1 MANSIK
7 GIFVAVELDQTAL
20 KKSIDEATKLLK
32 KEFNDTKEVLD
43 ESLNING
50 DKLKTKFKD
59 IAQSIATIQ
68 NELKSSGVG
77 RSFFSTALSE
87 STELQTQIDIIAKN
101 AGVSSEKIASSFAR
115 AFDASNIENTIKAFN
130 RYVRLL
136 GLSNE
141 EAIKHAKELGIV
153 GEALE
158 KISSKYKVDQPVI
171 NIPVDQEIEKTK
183 NSLITMSRLM
193 HEIQN
198 GFMSPSGKNIFSE
211 AISESKELSS
221 AITDIA
227 TKSSVSADK
236 LRSNF
241 AKAMETTKVD
251 EMVSSFNNYVR
262 LLGLSNKEAIE
273 HAKELGI
280 TGEALDRITQKYN
293 KLNAVSGGESFMTSL
308 KNMVTTG
315 NMMAALQA
323 SIATLGAN
331 LSIAGGVELGKS
343 MVTTTIQVDS
353 LRTAFEAIY
362 KDGVRANAELDFIRQ
377 TTNELGLE
385 FYSTAEAA
393 KGFFAAAQ
401 TSDLKND
408 AEEIF
413 HAFSSAISA
422 LKMTDEKGA
431 SVFLA
436 ISQMLSKGKISAEE
450 MRQQLAEHLP
460 GAVQMLASA
469 MGVSLQKLDKMFESG
484 EVGLENLVLL
494 AREVEKVYGEAGAK
508 AGDALLGQLNK
519 LRSEWTDFKASFV
532 NSDEVTT
539 LIKNVRSAVSSLKDN
554 IDNIKIGL
562 TAVTAGFGAAF
573 SVGVL
578 KGASTALLGIYNL
591 VKETTKELRSGAA
604 ASAAFSAGLKASNMS
619 FIGLAG
625 TIGALVTIG
634 TTLWQV
640 WNKGTEKAKYS
651 ADDFRNGVNG
661 LSDSFDNLSEKANK
675 STKDIQNLMKTRLQA
690 QIDQLKGE
698 FQETVNSLP
707 NLADAIRGTAHTTD
721 LYWMLGKAGDVSLG
735 DWQKQ
740 QSVIR
745 GVADEFDNLFAMI
758 KDGQTDL
765 DYIPSYLEDIKL
777 KLKNA
782 GLEGSEAWTIANNAM
797 LIFSNSAIELPNK
810 IQALQSAMGGLVQVA
825 KQLENTNP
833 FQLFG
838 NANDLKL
845 ENLKKEVALSG
856 DKELSTVVNYL
867 TSGNV
872 KNREGKKP
880 EIDADLLKG
889 AIEVY
894 KSSGLDLKNFLQKQ
908 FGLTEDITDELERQ
922 TVLNK
927 RLEDQRKSGSKS
939 LSNRVRLEE
948 DYAATLSGLMAKY
961 NEMQKFQGLPMDSLE
976 RSLVEVDIRAT
987 ELDTKLEK
995 LKNKMVKDKV
1005 DPKTMSL
1012 IELYSKKVNEGEKQ
1026 EDLAKTYQSFV
1037 EQAKSAW
1044 NEVAEANGL
1053 TNQIILDDTQKTYD
1067 DMEKALNKMYAMG
1080 RITAE
1085 EYAAYMIGINEQVAR
1100 KKLELDKSWEAG
1112 LKQGAQDMKD
1122 EVSDYAKQWADVG
1135 KSAFT
1140 DLGNALADFAT
1151 NTKKSWK
1158 DLGDAFSDLAQ
1169 SILNNITKIATQTMA
1184 SNLYSGLFGGASG
1197 DGLLSGFVSS
1207 LGSLFFADGGVMP
1220 TGTLSA
1226 YSNGVYSSPTY
1237 FSMTGAQRFAKGGVF
1252 GEAGPEAIMP
1262 LTTMPNGR
1270 LGVAATGMGGDVQI
1284 NIINST
1290 GEKVSTRQSN
1300 SSSGG
1305 KTIDVMIGD
1314 VVAKQMSTPGTK
1326 LNRSVS
1332 AQTGAKQQVVR
1343 R

>member
-1 MANSIK
+1 MASSIK

-20 KKSIDEATKLLK
+20 KNSVENATKYLK
-32 KEFNDTKEVLD
+32 DEFNKAKEVIDGSLD
-43 ESLNING
+43 INEDKIKSRFMNIASSI
-50 DKLKTKFKD
+50 KD
-59 IAQSIATIQ
+59 VQ
-68 NELKSSGVG
+68 NEIRVGTSGKGMFSSAIEQSDSL
-77 RSFFSTALSE
+77 RRE
-87 STELQTQIDIIAKN
+87 IDAIAKN
-101 AGVSSEKIASSFAR
+101 AGVSTDKIKTSFSR
-115 AFDASNIENTIKAFN
+115 AFDAANIENTVNAFS
-130 RYVRLL
+130 RYVKLL
-136 GLSNE
+136 QISNT
-141 EAIKHAKELGIV
+141 EAA
-153 GEALE
+153 
-158 KISSKYKVDQPVI
+158 Q
-171 NIPVDQEIEKTK
+171 
-183 NSLITMSRLM
+183 
-193 HEIQN
+193 
-198 GFMSPSGKNIFSE
+198 
-211 AISESKELSS
+211 
-221 AITDIA
+221 
-227 TKSSVSADK
+227 
-236 LRSNF
+236 
-241 AKAMETTKVD
+241 
-251 EMVSSFNNYVR
+251 
-262 LLGLSNKEAIE
+262 

-377 TTNELGLE
+377 TTDELGLE

-508 AGDALLGQLNK
+508 AGNALLGQLNK
-519 LRSEWTDFKASFV
+519 LRAEWTDFKAAFV

-578 KGASTALLGIYNL
+578 KGAGTALLGIYNL

-604 ASAAFSAGLKASNMS
+604 ASAAFSTGLKASNMS

-651 ADDFRNGVNG
+651 ADDLRGKIEELG
-661 LSDSFDNLSEKANK
+661 
-675 STKDIQNLMKTRLQA
+675 
-690 QIDQLKGE
+690 G
-698 FQETVNSLP
+698 SLDDVGDK
-707 NLADAIRGTAHTTD
+707 ADAGAKKISNLYSIELQNRVDKLKEDLKKYENTLGNAGRAVLKD
-721 LYWMLGKAGDVSLG
+721 LYKDAPTSGFFLSSFSEEG
-735 DWQKQ
+735 KQ
-740 QSVIR
+740 QQAVQKLI
-745 GVADEFDNLFAMI
+745 FDSSKALDDLFRQF
-758 KDGQTDL
+758 KDGEITVEE
-765 DYIPSYLEDIKL
+765 YEIAVANIKEAFRA
-777 KLKNA
+777 A
-782 GLEGSEAWTIANNAM
+782 GLEGSGAFNTVSNIISILSSKVKEIKGSIDDSNNS
-797 LIFSNSAIELPNK
+797 LNELK
-810 IQALQSAMGGLVQVA
+810 
-825 KQLENTNP
+825 NTAEKLSMINP

-838 NANDLKL
+838 NANDLKM
-845 ENLKKEVALSG
+845 ENLKKEAALSG
-856 DKELSTVVNYL
+856 DKELSAVINYL
-867 TSGNV
+867 TSGKLKNV
-872 KNREGKKP
+872 EGKKAV
-880 EIDADLLKG
+880 IDVDLLKG
-889 AIEVY
+889 AVDVY
-894 KSSGLDLKNFLQKQ
+894 KSGGLDLMNFLQKQ
-908 FGLTEDITDELERQ
+908 YGLTEDVTDALKRQ
-922 TVLNK
+922 IVLDK
-927 RLEDQRKSGSKS
+927 RLEDQRKNSSKS
-939 LSNRVRLEE
+939 IANRVRLEE

-961 NEMQKFQGLPMDSLE
+961 NEMQKLQGLPMDSLE
-976 RSLVEVDIRAT
+976 RSLVEVGIKAT

-1044 NEVAEANGL
+1044 NEIAEANGL

-1080 RITAE
+1080 RIDAE

-1100 KKLELDKSWEAG
+1100 KRLETDKTWQGG
-1112 LKQGAQDMKD
+1112 LRQGAQDMKD
-1122 EVSDYAKQWADVG
+1122 EVSNYAKQWADVG

-1151 NTKKSWK
+1151 NTKKSWS

-1169 SILNNITKIATQTMA
+1169 SIINNIARIATQTMA
-1184 SNLYSGLFGGASG
+1184 SNLYSGLFGGVNG
-1197 DGLLSGFVSS
+1197 GGLLSGFVSS
-1207 LGSLFFADGGVMP
+1207 IGGLLGFADGGVMP

-1237 FSMTGAQRFAKGGVF
+1237 FNMTGAQRFAKGGVF

-1270 LGVAATGMGGDVQI
+1270 LGVAATGTGGDVQI

-1300 SSSGG
+1300 SSGGG

>member
-1 MANSIK
+1 MASSIK

-20 KKSIDEATKLLK
+20 KNSVENATKYLK
-32 KEFNDTKEVLD
+32 DEFNKAKEVIDGSLD
-43 ESLNING
+43 INEDKIKSRFMNI
-50 DKLKTKFKD
+50 
-59 IAQSIATIQ
+59 ASSIRDVQ
-68 NELKSSGVG
+68 NEIRVGTSGKGMFSS
-77 RSFFSTALSE
+77 AIEQSE
-87 STELQTQIDIIAKN
+87 NLRREIDAIAKN
-101 AGVSSEKIASSFAR
+101 AGVSTDKIKTSFSR
-115 AFDASNIENTIKAFN
+115 AFDAANIENTVNAFS
-130 RYVRLL
+130 RYVKLL
-136 GLSNE
+136 QISNT
-141 EAIKHAKELGIV
+141 EAA
-153 GEALE
+153 
-158 KISSKYKVDQPVI
+158 Q
-171 NIPVDQEIEKTK
+171 
-183 NSLITMSRLM
+183 
-193 HEIQN
+193 
-198 GFMSPSGKNIFSE
+198 
-211 AISESKELSS
+211 
-221 AITDIA
+221 
-227 TKSSVSADK
+227 
-236 LRSNF
+236 
-241 AKAMETTKVD
+241 
-251 EMVSSFNNYVR
+251 
-262 LLGLSNKEAIE
+262 

-362 KDGVRANAELDFIRQ
+362 KDGARANAELDYIRQ
-377 TTNELGLE
+377 TTDELGLE

-519 LRSEWTDFKASFV
+519 LRSEWTDFKAAFV

-562 TAVTAGFGAAF
+562 NAVTAGFGAAF
-573 SVGVL
+573 SLGVL
-578 KGASTALLGIYNL
+578 KGAKTSLVGIYNL

-625 TIGALVTIG
+625 TVGALVTVG

-640 WNKGTEKAKYS
+640 WNKGAEKAKYS
-651 ADDFRNGVNG
+651 ADDFKSGLSG
-661 LSDSFDNLSEKANK
+661 LSDGFEDLSEKASK
-675 STKDIQNLMKTRLQA
+675 STKDIQKLLKTRISA
-690 QIDQLKGE
+690 QIDQLKTDL
-698 FQETVNSLP
+698 QETANSLP
-707 NLADAIRGTAHTTD
+707 NLAEAIRDSMRGRFTDWYFGGEFNLAGQDKWKSQQEALRNTAD
-721 LYWMLGKAGDVSLG
+721 DVQYLYD
-735 DWQKQ
+735 
-740 QSVIR
+740 I
-745 GVADEFDNLFAMI
+745 I
-758 KDGQTDL
+758 KSGQTDL
-765 DYIPSYLEDIKL
+765 DYIPSYLEEIKGR
-777 KLKNA
+777 LKNA
-782 GLEGSEAWTIANNAM
+782 GLEGSEAWKVVNNA
-797 LIFSNSAIELPNK
+797 LVIFSD
-810 IQALQSAMGGLVQVA
+810 ALTTIPEKMDALKVSMEGVEKVA
-825 KQLENTNP
+825 NRLSTTNP
-833 FQLFG
+833 FKLFG
-838 NANDLKL
+838 NANDLEL
-845 ENLKKEVALSG
+845 ENLKKEAKLSD
-856 DKELSTVVNYL
+856 DKTLSVVLDYL
-867 TSGNV
+867 TSGKL
-872 KNREGKKP
+872 KNQEGKKAV
-880 EIDADLLKG
+880 IDADTIKG
-889 AIEVY
+889 AVDVY
-894 KSSGLDLKNFLQKQ
+894 KTSGLDLLDFLQKQ
-908 FGLTEDITDELERQ
+908 YGLTEDVTDALEKQ
-922 TVLNK
+922 IVLDK
-927 RLEDQRKSGSKS
+927 RLEDQRKNSSKS
-939 LSNRVRLEE
+939 IDNRVRLEE

-961 NEMQKFQGLPMDSLE
+961 NEMQKLQGLPMDSLE
-976 RSLVEVDIRAT
+976 RSLVEVGIKAT

-1005 DPKTMSL
+1005 DPNTMAL
-1012 IELYSKKVNEGEKQ
+1012 IELYSKQVNAADIQDQLAEK
-1026 EDLAKTYQSFV
+1026 YQPLV

-1044 NEVAEANGL
+1044 NEIAEATGQANEIML
-1053 TNQIILDDTQKTYD
+1053 NDTKKTYD
-1067 DMEKALNKMYAMG
+1067 EMEKALKAMYDMNKISAD
-1080 RITAE
+1080 
-1085 EYAAYMIGINEQVAR
+1085 EYVAYMAGINEQR
-1100 KKLELDKSWEAG
+1100 KRQELELDTTWQAG
-1112 LKQGAQDMKD
+1112 IRQGAQNLAD
-1122 EVSDYAKQWADVG
+1122 ETANYAKQWAEVG
-1135 KSAFT
+1135 KGAFT
-1140 DLGNALADFAT
+1140 ELGNTLADFAT
-1151 NTKKSWK
+1151 STEKTWK
-1158 DLGDAFSDLAQ
+1158 NLSEAFTDLAN
-1169 SILNNITKIATQTMA
+1169 SIINDLARMAAQTFS
-1184 SNLYSGLFGGASG
+1184 SNLYSGLFGGASSG
-1197 DGLLSGFVSS
+1197 GLLGGFLDSI
-1207 LGSLFFADGGVMP
+1207 GGIFGFANGGVMAP
-1220 TGTLSA
+1220 GSLSA

-1262 LTTMPNGR
+1262 LTTMSNGR
-1270 LGVAATGMGGDVQI
+1270 LGVAATGVGGGDVQI

-1300 SSSGG
+1300 NTGGG

-1332 AQTGAKQQVVR
+1332 AQTGSRQSVVR

>member
-1 MANSIK
+1 MASSIK

-20 KKSIDEATKLLK
+20 KNSVENATKYLK
-32 KEFNDTKEVLD
+32 DEFNKAKEVIDGSLD
-43 ESLNING
+43 INEDKIKSRFMNIASSIRDVQNEIKVGTSGKGMFSSAIEQSESLRR
-50 DKLKTKFKD
+50 
-59 IAQSIATIQ
+59 
-68 NELKSSGVG
+68 E
-77 RSFFSTALSE
+77 
-87 STELQTQIDIIAKN
+87 IDTIAKN
-101 AGVSSEKIASSFAR
+101 AGVSADKVKSSFSR
-115 AFDASNIENTIKAFN
+115 AFDAANIENTVNAFS
-130 RYVRLL
+130 RYAKLL
-136 GLSNE
+136 QLSNK
-141 EAIKHAKELGIV
+141 EAIAHAKELGIV
-153 GEALE
+153 
-158 KISSKYKVDQPVI
+158 
-171 NIPVDQEIEKTK
+171 
-183 NSLITMSRLM
+183 
-193 HEIQN
+193 
-198 GFMSPSGKNIFSE
+198 
-211 AISESKELSS
+211 
-221 AITDIA
+221 
-227 TKSSVSADK
+227 
-236 LRSNF
+236 
-241 AKAMETTKVD
+241 
-251 EMVSSFNNYVR
+251 
-262 LLGLSNKEAIE
+262 
-273 HAKELGI
+273 
-280 TGEALDRITQKYN
+280 GEALDRITQKYN

-362 KDGVRANAELDFIRQ
+362 KDGARAAAELDFIRQ

-532 NSDEVTT
+532 NSDEVTDM
-539 LIKNVRSAVSSLKDN
+539 IKKVRTAVGYLKEN
-554 IDNIKIGL
+554 IDNIRIGL
-562 TAVTAGFGAAF
+562 VSLSYGFGAAL
-573 SVGVL
+573 SLGGL
-578 KGASTALLGIYNL
+578 KGAKTFLVGIYNL
-591 VKETTKELRSGAA
+591 VKNTTKELRSGAA

-625 TIGALVTIG
+625 TIGTLVTIG
-634 TTLWQV
+634 TTLWKV
-640 WNKGTEKAKYS
+640 WNKGSEKAKYS
-651 ADDFRNGVNG
+651 ADDFRNGVDG

-675 STKDIQNLMKTRLQA
+675 STKDIQDLMKTRLQA

-740 QSVIR
+740 QDVIR
-745 GVADEFDNLFAMI
+745 GVADEFDDLFAMI

-797 LIFSNSAIELPNK
+797 LIFSNSAIELPDK

-833 FQLFG
+833 FKLFG
-838 NANDLKL
+838 SADNIEI
-845 ENLKKEVALSG
+845 ENLKKRANLDNDKRLSSYIG
-856 DKELSTVVNYL
+856 FL
-867 TSGNV
+867 TGGSL
-872 KNREGKKP
+872 KTSEGKKFTP
-880 EIDADLLKG
+880 TSDEISDIVDL
-889 AIEVY
+889 Y
-894 KSSGLDLKNFLQKQ
+894 KSGVQDLSKSLQMFYGISKDVTDALDEQV
-908 FGLTEDITDELERQ
+908 
-922 TVLNK
+922 VLDK
-927 RLEDQRKSGSKS
+927 RLEDQRKSSSKS
-939 LSNRVRLEE
+939 ISNRVRLEE

-961 NEMQKFQGLPMDSLE
+961 NEMQKLQGLPMDSLE
-976 RSLVEVDIRAT
+976 RSLVEVGIKAT

-1005 DPKTMSL
+1005 DPNTMAL
-1012 IELYSKKVNEGEKQ
+1012 IELYSKQVNAAEIQDQLAEK
-1026 EDLAKTYQSFV
+1026 YQPLV

-1044 NEVAEANGL
+1044 NEIAEANGI
-1053 TNQIILDDTQKTYD
+1053 TNQLILDDTEKTYEE
-1067 DMEKALNKMYAMG
+1067 MLKAINEMRAMDK
-1080 RITAE
+1080 ISAE
-1085 EYAAYMIGINEQVAR
+1085 EHALYLAGINEYVAR
-1100 KKLELDKSWEAG
+1100 KRLEADKTWQGG

-1122 EVSDYAKQWADVG
+1122 EVSNYAKQWADVG

-1169 SILNNITKIATQTMA
+1169 SIINNIARIATQTMA
-1184 SNLYSGLFGGASG
+1184 SNLYSGLFGGVNG
-1197 DGLLSGFVSS
+1197 GGLLSGFVSS
-1207 LGSLFFADGGVMP
+1207 IGGLLGFADGGVMP

-1237 FSMTGAQRFAKGGVF
+1237 FNMTGAQRFAKGGVF

-1262 LTTMPNGR
+1262 LTTMSNGR

-1300 SSSGG
+1300 SSGGG